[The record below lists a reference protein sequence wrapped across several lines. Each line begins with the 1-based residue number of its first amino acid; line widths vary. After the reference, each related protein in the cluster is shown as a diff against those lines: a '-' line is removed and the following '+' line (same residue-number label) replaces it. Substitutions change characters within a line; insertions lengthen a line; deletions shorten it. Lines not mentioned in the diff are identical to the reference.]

1 MAMREGASLQRLLEQ
16 RISRLIEAE
25 RRNPRQ
31 GAALN
36 PARASSAE
44 RRMALNARRRVP
56 SEGGCARRSTSA
68 LC

>member
-16 RISRLIEAE
+16 RISRLIEDE
-25 RRNPRQ
+25 RRNPRRS
-31 GAALN
+31 GAE

>member
-16 RISRLIEAE
+16 RISRLIEDE

-36 PARASSAE
+36 PPARAP
-44 RRMALNARRRVP
+44 LI
-56 SEGGCARRSTSA
+56 GGWH
-68 LC
+68 